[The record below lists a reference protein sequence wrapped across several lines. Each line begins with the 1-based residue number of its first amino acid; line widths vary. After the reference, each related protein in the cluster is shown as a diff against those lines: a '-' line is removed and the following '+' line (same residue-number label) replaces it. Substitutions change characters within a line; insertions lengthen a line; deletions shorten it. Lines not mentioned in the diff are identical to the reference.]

1 MNVIWSFELGQIWV
15 SYNNGQRIP
24 IWTASPSIGHLV
36 DLANVSPDLS
46 ALLLQA
52 ALGRSSVEWQTLAG
66 PQIEWAPCTS
76 REGF

>member
-15 SYNNGQRIP
+15 SYDNGQRIP
-24 IWTASPSIGHLV
+24 MWSAPPSLGYLV

-52 ALGRSSVEWQTLAG
+52 APGHSSFERQTLAV
-66 PQIEWAPCTS
+66 PKNE
-76 REGF
+76 